1 MHIQSDLMQINNTM
15 QAHLNSTQIPVS
27 YSADMDIH
35 YDPDPDPEPTPISL
49 IQARAQITGQ

>member
-27 YSADMDIH
+27 YSADMDIQ
-35 YDPDPDPEPTPISL
+35 YDTDPDP
-49 IQARAQITGQ
+49 